1 MSLAPERAG
10 GMRLEDSAE
19 TVPDLPAEPSR
30 FSLKHPRSRIGWIR
44 PAIWL
49 PLVIMLV
56 VLGVAWQRGAKSMP
70 YLLPPL
76 SSVGHSLSSNL
87 TYYIRN
93 AGTTLGEAVA
103 GLVMGFVAAFIL
115 AVLMSEVAVI
125 RRAVMPL
132 AIVLNVTPVV
142 AIAPVMVVAFGFGP
156 EPKLIITA
164 LICFFPFLIN
174 TAVGLRSVPQQVTQ
188 VYQTMNASRL
198 EQLIH
203 LRIPNAMPYLF
214 AALRIVCP
222 LSIIGAV
229 VAEMSA
235 SGSVSG
241 LGTVISNASTMNQLP
256 VVYAAIFILAIM
268 GVLLMLIITVAE
280 RRALRWH
287 ESSSDRAL

>member
-1 MSLAPERAG
+1 MSLAPER
-10 GMRLEDSAE
+10 LDDPAE
-19 TVPDLPAEPSR
+19 SPIDGPAEPSR
-30 FSLKHPRSRIGWIR
+30 FSLKHPRSRIGWVR

-49 PLVIMLV
+49 PLVVMLV
-56 VLGVAWQRGAKSMP
+56 ILGFLWQWGARSMP

-76 SSVGHSLSSNL
+76 SSVGDSLSGNL

-103 GLVMGFVAAFIL
+103 GLAMSFVAAFIV
-115 AVLMSEVAVI
+115 ATAMSEVAVI
-125 RRAVMPL
+125 RRAVMPF
-132 AIVLNVTPVV
+132 AIVLNVTPLV
-142 AIAPVMVVAFGFGP
+142 AIAPAMVVAFGFGP
-156 EPKLIITA
+156 APKLIITA

-174 TAVGLRSVPQQVTQ
+174 TALGLRSVPQQVLQ
-188 VYQTMNASRL
+188 VYKTMNASRL
-198 EQLIH
+198 ELLIH
-203 LRIPNAMPYLF
+203 LRVPNATPYLF

-241 LGTVISNASTMNQLP
+241 LGSVISNASTMNQLQ

-268 GVLLMLIITVAE
+268 GVLLMLIITSVE
-280 RRALRWH
+280 RRALHWH
-287 ESSSDRAL
+287 ESSADRAE

>member
-1 MSLAPERAG
+1 MSLVSGQVNAT
-10 GMRLEDSAE
+10 RLADSAE
-19 TVPDLPAEPSR
+19 TAIDVPAEPSR

-49 PLVIMLV
+49 PLVVMLV
-56 VLGVAWQRGAKSMP
+56 IGGAAWQWGAKSMP

-76 SSVGHSLSSNL
+76 SSVGDSLSGNL

-103 GLVMGFVAAFIL
+103 GLAMSFVAAFIL

-125 RRAVMPL
+125 RRAVMPF
-132 AIVLNVTPVV
+132 AIVLNVTPLV
-142 AIAPVMVVAFGFGP
+142 AIAPAMVVAFGFGP

-174 TAVGLRSVPQQVTQ
+174 TAVGLRSVPRQVTQ

-241 LGTVISNASTMNQLP
+241 LGTVISTASTMNQLQ

-268 GVLLMLIITVAE
+268 GVLLMLVIAFAE
-280 RRALRWH
+280 RRSLRWH
-287 ESSSDRAL
+287 ESSPDRA

>member
-1 MSLAPERAG
+1 MSLASGQVNATQ
-10 GMRLEDSAE
+10 LADSAE
-19 TVPDLPAEPSR
+19 TAIDVPAEPPR
-30 FSLKHPRSRIGWIR
+30 FSLKHPRSRIGWVR

-49 PLVIMLV
+49 PLVVMLV
-56 VLGVAWQRGAKSMP
+56 ILGAAWQWGAKSMP

-76 SSVGHSLSSNL
+76 SSVGDSLSGNL

-103 GLVMGFVAAFIL
+103 GLAMSFVAAFIL
-115 AVLMSEVAVI
+115 AVLMSEVPVI
-125 RRAVMPL
+125 RRAVMPF
-132 AIVLNVTPVV
+132 AIVLNVTPLV
-142 AIAPVMVVAFGFGP
+142 AIAPAMVVAFGFGP

-174 TAVGLRSVPQQVTQ
+174 TAVGLRSVPKQVTQ
-188 VYQTMNASRL
+188 VYETMNASRL

-241 LGTVISNASTMNQLP
+241 LGTVISNASTMNQLQ
-256 VVYAAIFILAIM
+256 VVYAAILILAIM
-268 GVLLMLIITVAE
+268 GVLLMLIITFAE

-287 ESSSDRAL
+287 ESSPDRA